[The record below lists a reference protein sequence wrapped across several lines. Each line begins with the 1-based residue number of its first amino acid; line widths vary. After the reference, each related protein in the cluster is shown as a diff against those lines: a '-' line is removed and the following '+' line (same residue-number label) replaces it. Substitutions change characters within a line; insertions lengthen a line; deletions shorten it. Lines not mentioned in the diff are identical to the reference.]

1 MKICE
6 ERIPPLVVF
15 QEIFNDN
22 VLFARGISWLSPDR
36 TEEERLKCYANICS
50 ELLMSG
56 QTLGEYLTDAVLY
69 SSSPLFAVTVK
80 EPTEQRKKALAYDLA
95 QLKKIVREYSAPA
108 VKKALA
114 GLDGATADYAALP
127 EYECGKFTLTA
138 DRLLK
143 NAAKNGTGD
152 FAKYKAFTFRGGRLI
167 PVEHID
173 PIRLTDLKN
182 YELQRNQVV
191 ENTVAFLNGLPA
203 QNVLLYGDRGC
214 GKSSTIKAI
223 LNEYDQLRMIE
234 LPKAEIAGL
243 GDLYAML
250 KDIPMHFI
258 VTIDDLTFTQDDER
272 FGLLKATLD
281 GSLSARPDNILI
293 YATTNRRKLIKETY
307 ADRSAT
313 DVSKSDAVDESMSLA
328 DRFGLFITF
337 TQPNR
342 EIYFDIVRKLAE
354 DGGIEMDDGELTQAA
369 ERFALKRGGRSPRIA
384 RQFVDWLA
392 SRIELGLEY

>member
-22 VLFARGISWLSPDR
+22 VLFARGISWLTPDR
-36 TEEERLKCYANICS
+36 TEEERLKGYANICS

-203 QNVLLYGDRGC
+203 QNALLYGDRGC

-354 DGGIEMDDGELTQAA
+354 DGGIEMDDSELTQAA

>member
-6 ERIPPLVVF
+6 EKIPPLMVF
-15 QEIFNDN
+15 QELFNEN
-22 VLFARGISWLSPDR
+22 VLFARGINWLYPDK
-36 TEEERLKCYANICS
+36 TEEQRLMGFANISS
-50 ELLMSG
+50 ELLMTG
-56 QTLGEYLTDAVLY
+56 KTLGEYLTDAVMY
-69 SSSPLFAVTVK
+69 SKSPLFAAIVK
-80 EPTEQRKKALAYDLA
+80 EPTEARKKALAYDIALI
-95 QLKKIVREYSAPA
+95 KKIVKEYTASA

-114 GLDGATADYAALP
+114 DIAGATADYAALP
-127 EYECGKFTLTA
+127 EYESGKFTLNA
-138 DRLLK
+138 DRLIK
-143 NAAKNGTGD
+143 FAQKNGTGD
-152 FAKYKAFTFRGGRLI
+152 FAKYKAFTFRGGKLI

-191 ENTVAFLNGLPA
+191 ENTIAFLNGLPA
-203 QNVLLYGDRGC
+203 QNALLYGDRGC

-223 LNEYDQLRMIE
+223 LNEYDQLHMIE

-272 FGLLKATLD
+272 FGILKATLD

-313 DVSKSDAVDESMSLA
+313 DVNKSDAVDESMSLA

-342 EIYFDIVRKLAE
+342 EIYFDIVRQLAE
-354 DGGIEMDDGELTQAA
+354 DMDIEIDDSELTQAA

-384 RQFVDWLA
+384 RQFVDWLNA
-392 SRIELGLEY
+392 RIELGLDY

>member
-22 VLFARGISWLSPDR
+22 VLFARGISWLTPDR
-36 TEEERLKCYANICS
+36 TEEERLKGYANICS

-203 QNVLLYGDRGC
+203 QNALLYGDRGC

-243 GDLYAML
+243 GDLYTML

-354 DGGIEMDDGELTQAA
+354 DGGIEMDDSELTQAA

>member
-36 TEEERLKCYANICS
+36 TEEERLKGYANICS

-80 EPTEQRKKALAYDLA
+80 VPTEQRKKALAYDLA

-203 QNVLLYGDRGC
+203 QNALLYGDRGC

-354 DGGIEMDDGELTQAA
+354 DGGIEMDDSELTQAA

>member
-36 TEEERLKCYANICS
+36 TEEERLKGYANICS

-203 QNVLLYGDRGC
+203 QNALLYGDRGC

-354 DGGIEMDDGELTQAA
+354 DGGIEMDDSELTQAA

>member
-1 MKICE
+1 MQTS
-6 ERIPPLVVF
+6 R
-15 QEIFNDN
+15 
-22 VLFARGISWLSPDR
+22 ARP
-36 TEEERLKCYANICS
+36 
-50 ELLMSG
+50 
-56 QTLGEYLTDAVLY
+56 
-69 SSSPLFAVTVK
+69 
-80 EPTEQRKKALAYDLA
+80 
-95 QLKKIVREYSAPA
+95 
-108 VKKALA
+108 
-114 GLDGATADYAALP
+114 ADYAALP
-127 EYECGKFTLTA
+127 EYESGKFTLNA
-138 DRLLK
+138 DRLIK
-143 NAAKNGTGD
+143 FAQKNGTGD
-152 FAKYKAFTFRGGRLI
+152 FAKYKAFTFRGGKLI

-191 ENTVAFLNGLPA
+191 ENTIAFLNGLPA
-203 QNVLLYGDRGC
+203 QNALLYGDRGC

-272 FGLLKATLD
+272 FGILKATLD

-313 DVSKSDAVDESMSLA
+313 DVNKSDAVDREHVPCGSFRTVHHVHTAEPRDLFRHRKTACRGYGYRDRRQQSLPRLRSALHSSAA
-328 DRFGLFITF
+328 DVHRVSHGSSWTGSTRALSSDWITEMKKF
-337 TQPNR
+337 ARIIPALLGG
-342 EIYFDIVRKLAE
+342 FD
-354 DGGIEMDDGELTQAA
+354 
-369 ERFALKRGGRSPRIA
+369 A
-384 RQFVDWLA
+384 RRVQ
-392 SRIELGLEY
+392 RR